1 MDKKVRV
8 LVVGAAFAANLHVE
22 GYVRCPELAT
32 IVGLADKRPERVK
45 ELADRYGLKDYA
57 QYDDWKDAID
67 NVDCDVVDI
76 CLPNFMHHDVAVY
89 AFQKGRHVI
98 TEKPLATT
106 LEDAR
111 EILQAA
117 EKAGKRLYYA
127 EDWLFAPA
135 LLKALDIVKE
145 GAIGKPLYYRARECH
160 SGSHSPFAQTIAFC
174 GGGCMIHLGCHPISF
189 LLALK
194 ENKWTELMYDLR
206 WQGKQSG
213 SQADGRRRL
222 VRMLD

>member
-98 TEKPLATT
+98 TENPRHNIGRRSRNA
-106 LEDAR
+106 AGGR
-111 EILQAA
+111 EG
-117 EKAGKRLYYA
+117 GKGYIMRKTGCLRRLY
-127 EDWLFAPA
+127 
-135 LLKALDIVKE
+135 
-145 GAIGKPLYYRARECH
+145 
-160 SGSHSPFAQTIAFC
+160 
-174 GGGCMIHLGCHPISF
+174 
-189 LLALK
+189 
-194 ENKWTELMYDLR
+194 
-206 WQGKQSG
+206 
-213 SQADGRRRL
+213 
-222 VRMLD
+222 